1 MVLETALTYA
11 RVFGRYDNIIMADNQ
26 QTTIQQ
32 SVGE

>member
-1 MVLETALTYA
+1 MHEFLGDMYM
-11 RVFGRYDNIIMADNQ
+11 DMNDIIMADNQ